1 MPCLLPSRGRLL
13 ALALPML
20 LLPALALPAA
30 ASTTLAQQKNCMTC
44 HAVATRIVGPS
55 YKEVAAK
62 YAGQTDAAAQLAE
75 RIGKGSTGR
84 WGPIP
89 MPNQPQVSA
98 GEAQALAAWIL
109 EQK

>member
-1 MPCLLPSRGRLL
+1 MPFHLPSRGRLL
-13 ALALPML
+13 ALT
-20 LLPALALPAA
+20 LPAALLAVLALPVA
-30 ASTTLAQQKNCMTC
+30 ASPTLAQQKNCMTC

-75 RIGKGSTGR
+75 RISKGSTGR
-84 WGPIP
+84 WGPMP

-98 GEAQALAAWIL
+98 SEAQVLAAWIL